1 MVEHYL
7 QHLKN
12 KYPFLNNWPRYNN
25 DFDEKDFKRKYEHY
39 NKSDEKK
46 HEFWMDFMTWFY
58 DNKKSYY
65 YADEYKDSLE
75 HVVQQAFDGKFP
87 DNQNLRKILA
97 DKDKVENFMKL
108 YYFSKN
114 IRDIGSIL
122 SNQKNGYYFETCKFV
137 NECLRT
143 FSQFRKDYCEGV
155 GLKEKPPG
163 DNTICKE
170 LSVFFDRYENNLYG
184 QLIRHNK
191 MSSLAQNPDTAQVRC
206 DLDYSLYYTPFWSMY
221 KTNTSELTVFGTFV
235 FGLIFMAGAYIFLFL
250 LYKFTPLGAIIHPKQ
265 RRKVRRMWRNIE
277 REHAEQLYDQDG
289 EGYGYS
295 GPGDENPYEH
305 YASSDENPYEHYA
318 SSDEGSTYY

>member
-1 MVEHYL
+1 MAKNYL
-7 QHLKN
+7 ENLKN
-12 KYPFLNNWPRYNN
+12 KYPFLKNWPRYKELN
-25 DFDEKDFKRKYEHY
+25 DGKFEREY
-39 NKSDEKK
+39 NEYKGSNDKK

-58 DNKKSYY
+58 DNKKSPYY
-65 YADEYKDSLE
+65 DQYKGNLE
-75 HVVQQAFDGKFP
+75 HVVQQVYEGKFP
-87 DNQNLRKILA
+87 NNEYLSRILA
-97 DKDKVENFMKL
+97 NEDKVERFMKL

-114 IRDIGSIL
+114 ISHIGEIL
-122 SNQKNGYYFETCKFV
+122 SNQENGYYVKTCEFV

-143 FSQFRKDYCEGV
+143 FSEFKKSYCQEV
-155 GLKEKPPG
+155 DLKNPPE

-170 LSVFFDRYENNLYG
+170 LSEFFDKYEHHLYG
-184 QLIRHNK
+184 QLKNHNK
-191 MSSLAQNPDTAQVRC
+191 MSSLTENPNTAQVRC
-206 DLDYSLYYTPFWSMY
+206 DLDYSLFYTPFWSMY